1 MPFACMGGHQCVN
14 REVHP
19 TAVGV
24 RPAGVL
30 LQVGISHVGGCNEA
44 RGAGGRL
51 LQEPH

>member
-14 REVHP
+14 RDVHP
-19 TAVGV
+19 TAV
-24 RPAGVL
+24 GVL

-44 RGAGGRL
+44 RGVGGRL